1 MLKLSSKVRYAL
13 LALLELASHYEQGE
27 FLQID
32 QIVAAG
38 SIPEGYLVQLLI
50 CLRRCGL
57 VRSQRG
63 ARGGYCL
70 TKEPQNITL
79 LEIVACLEGIDRQE
93 KSDLG
98 MPSNIDNSLIE
109 AIWHEAENSVIT
121 VFGSYTLKNLCD
133 KRNEGKLSNPM
144 YYI

>member
-13 LALLELASHYEQGE
+13 LALLELASHYEQSE

-38 SIPEGYLVQLLI
+38 QIPEGYLVQLLI
-50 CLRRCGL
+50 SLRRCGL

-63 ARGGYCL
+63 ARGGYSL

-79 LEIVACLEGIDRQE
+79 LEIVACLEGIEQQE
-93 KSDLG
+93 KSERAKL
-98 MPSNIDNSLIE
+98 SNLENSLIE

-121 VFGSYTLKNLCD
+121 VFGSYTLKHLCD
-133 KRNEGKLSNPM
+133 KRNEGRQSNPM

>member
-27 FLQID
+27 FVQID

-109 AIWHEAENSVIT
+109 AIWHEAENSAIA

>member
-93 KSDLG
+93 KSDG
-98 MPSNIDNSLIE
+98 GTRSNIENLLIE
-109 AIWHEAENSVIT
+109 AIWHEAENSVIA

-133 KRNEGKLSNPM
+133 KRNEGKLSNSM